1 MPAMAPR
8 PQGSVT
14 ANPKRGPCRMSS
26 GAALPISMRER
37 PLGTPRSSLASPIFG
52 GRTGT
57 RVTNGLDLRKSTT
70 AARQTID
77 PLASAGAA
85 VAWMIL
91 ANKPLYPVTVW
102 LVVGGGIEA
111 SLTTLIAAPLYA
123 AVPFLARRAPL
134 LARAAT
140 PAIGLA
146 DTLLATKVFG
156 RVRGRNSSSSP
167 AACSLLCPSGGRRS
181 GGRGASLG

>member
-1 MPAMAPR
+1 M
-8 PQGSVT
+8 
-14 ANPKRGPCRMSS
+14 
-26 GAALPISMRER
+26 
-37 PLGTPRSSLASPIFG
+37 
-52 GRTGT
+52 
-57 RVTNGLDLRKSTT
+57 TNGLDLRKSTT

-156 RVRGRNSSSSP
+156 RGSGAELFLFACGLLAALSFRRQEVWWARGLIGLIF
-167 AACSLLCPSGGRRS
+167 AAFIAMQLSGGS
-181 GGRGASLG
+181 ALHPLPPHQLGRLLDVNIFSAASLFAFIGLRFAGANRE